1 MSGSES
7 SLGKGLYF
15 VLLSV
20 LFAAIFYSVFGF
32 FYRYEHPFFNYSLFL
47 IFIGFF
53 IVLTVIVYLFS
64 LKENFKNKTG
74 LSAGRTRATV
84 LIMVAALLVSAAFPA
99 VSLLGLYP
107 VTMAMFHL
115 LILFY
120 AGIAVAALSL
130 SGIITLIRNGA
141 VLTAGNKF
149 IFSASVLVS
158 LAVSYMCLYVFM
170 MLPLS

>member
-1 MSGSES
+1 MGGKES
-7 SLGKGLYF
+7 YLVKGLYF
-15 VLLSV
+15 VMVSV
-20 LFAAIFYSVFGF
+20 VLAAAFYAVFGIFYT
-32 FYRYEHPFFNYSLFL
+32 YEHPFFNYSIFL
-47 IFIGFF
+47 IFIGSY

-64 LKENFKNKTG
+64 LKDNFKNETR
-74 LSAGRTRATV
+74 LSTGRTRATV
-84 LIMVAALLVSAAFPA
+84 LIMVAALLVSATFPA

-130 SGIITLIRNGA
+130 AGVITLLRNGA
-141 VLTAGNKF
+141 LLSDGSKF

-158 LAVSYMCLYVFM
+158 LAVSYMSLYVFM